1 MLVSQ
6 TSLNDYNK
14 VAARKSHPEY
24 NQSMQ
29 CNLKMAQFEN
39 NLPESYNAKGSPQSI
54 LDSLLCVRKAGAITG
69 CSFVTET
76 YKLIC
81 VVKMI
86 EVE

>member
-1 MLVSQ
+1 
-6 TSLNDYNK
+6 
-14 VAARKSHPEY
+14 
-24 NQSMQ
+24 
-29 CNLKMAQFEN
+29 MAQFED
-39 NLPESYNAKGSPQSI
+39 NLPESYNAQDSPQSI
-54 LDSLLCVRKAGAITG
+54 LYSLVCVRKTETITG